1 MATYVADINDLISV
15 SSSRGKIG
23 EWVRRSSRG
32 RASIVATATTRS
44 AAKVAAKA
52 STAWEAA
59 AEAATTSKW
68 STTAT
73 AKATTEASSSA
84 AEAATRGEVTSETIL
99 TDLQWAAL
107 PIVTVELLDSV
118 ASIIWRLK
126 GNDTR
131 ALWTAIRTNVDIG
144 ANDSTFTSC
153 FPIVSFVDKSMVI
166 CQPRKRMRTYPL
178 DGTGPSDL
186 ANLQC
191 KGAIAAKLIKV
202 SNTS

>member
-32 RASIVATATTRS
+32 RASIVATTTTWS
-44 AAKVAAKA
+44 AAKVTAKA

-73 AKATTEASSSA
+73 AKATTEASSST
-84 AEAATRGEVTSETIL
+84 AEAATRREVASETIL
-99 TDLQWAAL
+99 ADLQWAAL
-107 PIVTVELLDSV
+107 PIVTIELLDSV

-131 ALWTAIRTNVDIG
+131 ALWTAIRTDVDIG
-144 ANDSTFTSC
+144 ANDSTLTSC
-153 FPIVSFVDKSMVI
+153 FPIVSFVDENMAI
-166 CQPRKRMRTYPL
+166 C
-178 DGTGPSDL
+178 
-186 ANLQC
+186 
-191 KGAIAAKLIKV
+191 
-202 SNTS
+202 

>member
-1 MATYVADINDLISV
+1 MVTYVADINNLISV

-23 EWVRRSSRG
+23 EWVRRSSRDW
-32 RASIVATATTRS
+32 ASVVATTAWST
-44 AAKVAAKA
+44 AKVAAKA
-52 STAWEAA
+52 STAREAA

-84 AEAATRGEVTSETIL
+84 AEAATRGEVASETIL
-99 TDLQWAAL
+99 ADLQWATL
-107 PIVTVELLDSV
+107 PIVTVELLDGV
-118 ASIIWRLK
+118 ARIVWRLK

-131 ALWTAIRTNVDIG
+131 ALWTAVRTNVDIG
-144 ANDSTFTSC
+144 ANDSTLASC
-153 FPIVSFVDKSMVI
+153 FPIVSFVDKSMAI
-166 CQPRKRMRTYPL
+166 CQLRKRKRTYPL